1 MTNTN
6 EAVAAE
12 KAVVVKDTKNN
23 VTRPGSGTATGKV
36 WEICDTLYSQA
47 TDETPITRARVIKA
61 AEAEGVNVST
71 AATQYGRWRTYMA
84 LGRETAVAVKA
95 EGEVAPKK
103 ATKTKKSKAAEAAEA
118 AAPVV
123 EGDEAEGVL
132 DTEAAPETEVAHAET
147 HPAFAD
153 EDGEAQA

>member
-1 MTNTN
+1 MTNAKT
-6 EAVAAE
+6 EAA

-23 VTRPGSGTATGKV
+23 VTRPSAGTATGTV
-36 WEICDTLYSQA
+36 WEICDTLYAQA
-47 TDETPITRARVIKA
+47 TEENPITRARVIKA

-84 LGRETAVAVKA
+84 LGRETSTVVKA
-95 EGEVAPKK
+95 AGEAAPKK
-103 ATKTKKSKAAEAAEA
+103 TRAKKANAAEAAES

-123 EGDEAEGVL
+123 ESDAEAPVAEG
-132 DTEAAPETEVAHAET
+132 ET

-153 EDGEAQA
+153 EATVSDEPQA

>member
-1 MTNTN
+1 MTNAKT
-6 EAVAAE
+6 EAA

-23 VTRPGSGTATGKV
+23 VTRPSAGTATGTV
-36 WEICDTLYSQA
+36 WEICDTLYAQA
-47 TDETPITRARVIKA
+47 TEENPITRARVIKA

-84 LGRETAVAVKA
+84 LGRETSTVVKA
-95 EGEVAPKK
+95 AGEAAPKK
-103 ATKTKKSKAAEAAEA
+103 TRAKKANAAEAAES

-123 EGDEAEGVL
+123 ESDVEAPVAEG
-132 DTEAAPETEVAHAET
+132 ET

-153 EDGEAQA
+153 EATVSDEPQA

>member
-1 MTNTN
+1 MTNAKT
-6 EAVAAE
+6 EAA

-23 VTRPGSGTATGKV
+23 VTRPSAGTATGTV
-36 WEICDTLYSQA
+36 WEICDTLYAQA
-47 TDETPITRARVIKA
+47 TDENPITRARVIKA

-84 LGRETAVAVKA
+84 LGRETSTVVKA
-95 EGEVAPKK
+95 AGEAAPKK
-103 ATKTKKSKAAEAAEA
+103 TRVKKANAAEAAES

-123 EGDEAEGVL
+123 EGDE
-132 DTEAAPETEVAHAET
+132 TQAAPEAEVAHAET

-153 EDGEAQA
+153 EAPVSDEPQA

>member
-1 MTNTN
+1 MTNAKT
-6 EAVAAE
+6 EAA

-23 VTRPGSGTATGKV
+23 VTRPSAGTATGTV
-36 WEICDTLYSQA
+36 WEICDTLYAQA
-47 TDETPITRARVIKA
+47 TDENPITRARVIKA

-84 LGRETAVAVKA
+84 LGRETSTVVKA
-95 EGEVAPKK
+95 AGEAAPKK
-103 ATKTKKSKAAEAAEA
+103 TRAKKANAAEAAES

-123 EGDEAEGVL
+123 ESDVAEAPVAEG
-132 DTEAAPETEVAHAET
+132 ET

-153 EDGEAQA
+153 EATVSDEPQA

>member
-1 MTNTN
+1 MTNAKT
-6 EAVAAE
+6 EAA

-23 VTRPGSGTATGKV
+23 VTRPSAGTATGTV
-36 WEICDTLYSQA
+36 WEICDTLYAQA
-47 TDETPITRARVIKA
+47 TDENPITRARVIKA

-84 LGRETAVAVKA
+84 LGRETSTVVKA
-95 EGEVAPKK
+95 AGEAAPKK
-103 ATKTKKSKAAEAAEA
+103 TRAKKANAAEAAES

-123 EGDEAEGVL
+123 ESDVEAPVAEG
-132 DTEAAPETEVAHAET
+132 ET

-153 EDGEAQA
+153 EATVSDEPQA

>member
-1 MTNTN
+1 MTNAKT
-6 EAVAAE
+6 EAS

-23 VTRPGSGTATGKV
+23 VTRPSAGTATGTV
-36 WEICDTLYSQA
+36 WEICDTLYAQA
-47 TDETPITRARVIKA
+47 TEDNPITRARVIKA

-71 AATQYGRWRTYMA
+71 AATQYGRWRTYMS

-95 EGEVAPKK
+95 EGEAAPKK
-103 ATKTKKSKAAEAAEA
+103 TRAKKAGAAEAAES

-123 EGDEAEGVL
+123 ESDVVVEEAPVAEG
-132 DTEAAPETEVAHAET
+132 DT

-153 EDGEAQA
+153 ETDEAQA